1 MKNSNIFEKFAEKF
15 RVDTNELIKTLK
27 NTVFKLKSNKDDGP
41 KEVTNE
47 QLVALLIVADQYG
60 LNPFTREIVA
70 FVDKQ
75 GGVVPAVTVDGWCKI
90 INNQPQFDGVEFR
103 FSDEIVELDGARPC
117 PAWCE
122 AIIYRKDRKRP
133 TCIPEYLDEVYRP
146 PFIVKKSGKSWKVD
160 GPWQTHTK
168 RMLRHK
174 ALIQCAR
181 IAFGFSGIYD
191 EDEAARIV
199 ETREKEVVIT
209 EGNISPEPALPQS
222 GGVIIDMDNEQEK
235 IPVAL
240 LKQIEIRAK
249 QQGIEVPEF
258 TSKEEAQSFLNNLL
272 QKREEASKPV
282 SNVKSVSE
290 SSEPETEEAVN
301 ETEELELW

>member
-1 MKNSNIFEKFAEKF
+1 MKNCFFEKFAEKF
-15 RVDTNELIKTLK
+15 GVDTNRLLETLK
-27 NTVFKLKSNKDDGP
+27 NTVFKLKDG
-41 KEVTNE
+41 KTVTNE
-47 QLVALLIVADQYG
+47 QLMSLLIVADQYN
-60 LNPFTREIVA
+60 LNPFTREIIA

-75 GGVVPAVTVDGWCKI
+75 GGVVPGVTVDGWCRI
-90 INNQPQFDGVEFR
+90 INEHPQFDGVEFQY
-103 FSDEIVELDGARPC
+103 SEEMVELPDARPC

-122 AIIYRKDRKRP
+122 ATVYRKDRSRP
-133 TCIPEYLDEVYRP
+133 TCIREYLDETYRP
-146 PFIVKKSGKSWKVD
+146 PFEGQKHGKKWRVD

-199 ETREKEVVIT
+199 EAREKEDIIVT
-209 EGNISPEPALPQS
+209 GEATSLNALPQ
-222 GGVIIDMDNEQEK
+222 GGVMINMPHQKSEKEK

-272 QKREEASKPV
+272 QKREEASSKP
-282 SNVKSVSE
+282 E
-290 SSEPETEEAVN
+290 AETEKEVVN
-301 ETEELELW
+301 ETEEELELW